1 MSINKKPRSRRGSL
15 FKKID
20 EIIYLLPDGW
30 SSVVSLLDGCS
41 LVGCSLVG
49 CSLVGCSLVGCS
61 VDFFSLVDCSTA
73 CFSLFLPQSA
83 RLIDTTAA
91 TVTGIRNLF
100 IMFIVFYFLSL
111 LRIVAVTDYSN
122 YINTFPNPNLL
133 QDHPKNTCTD

>member
-1 MSINKKPRSRRGSL
+1 
-15 FKKID
+15 
-20 EIIYLLPDGW
+20 
-30 SSVVSLLDGCS
+30 
-41 LVGCSLVG
+41 
-49 CSLVGCSLVGCS
+49 
-61 VDFFSLVDCSTA
+61 
-73 CFSLFLPQSA
+73 LPQSA